1 MTFAGTWRMNSC
13 RSRPCRLH
21 KSLGFLV
28 TSFQVPSPKP
38 AAAGQGPHRQP
49 IAEPG
54 IRCDGRSHDQLSGSS
69 KSELNAK
76 INFREGTYPMSVVS
90 KRTSSERRVTSALCQ
105 QRTCFVVD

>member
-1 MTFAGTWRMNSC
+1 MNFAATLRRNMW

-28 TSFQVPSPKP
+28 SSIQVPSPKP

-76 INFREGTYPMSVVS
+76 INFREGTYPLSVVRGGLNRS
-90 KRTSSERRVTSALCQ
+90 TQ
-105 QRTCFVVD
+105 HFI